1 MLTVRQLPTRIK
13 KNQSNLYKKGGR
25 NTDIDLLPLI
35 VYAARICG
43 LLYQTTLLCQKP
55 LQIK

>member
-1 MLTVRQLPTRIK
+1 MFTVRQLPTRIK

-35 VYAARICG
+35 EYAARICG
-43 LLYQTTLLCQKP
+43 LL
-55 LQIK
+55 